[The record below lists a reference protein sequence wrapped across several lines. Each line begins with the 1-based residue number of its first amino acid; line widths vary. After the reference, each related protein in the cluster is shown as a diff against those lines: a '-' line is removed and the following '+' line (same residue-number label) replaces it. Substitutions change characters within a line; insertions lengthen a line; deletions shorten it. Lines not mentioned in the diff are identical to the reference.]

1 MFDKYYVSK
10 ISKPFTCA
18 CFSLSLISVNQLF
31 LYVHYYLFYSYLL
44 KCFVCF
50 DFEVHNENFGDE
62 IMYLVIFVF
71 LS

>member
-18 CFSLSLISVNQLF
+18 CFVIDLGESIV
-31 LYVHYYLFYSYLL
+31 
-44 KCFVCF
+44 FVCSLLSILFIPFKVFCLF